1 VARCRHGNRLRFDLN
16 VQRNGGFGMKPNK
29 PKIRFAALLAFCWLF
44 LLSDSAFSQAPFY
57 QDKTITIIQGREP
70 GALGDNRV
78 RALVPFLKK
87 YLPGNPAIVSEF
99 MPGAGGRKATNH
111 IFSVVRPDG
120 LTIGNVG
127 AGLVAN
133 AVLGEPGVQYDLD
146 KLIYLGSPN
155 SATHYVFLTK
165 KELGLNSLEKL
176 LAYSGL
182 RIGGQTVGHDIYING
197 RLFGWI
203 LGVKEPRFIPG
214 YGGTELDLAL
224 MQGEVDARAQ
234 TAAWL
239 VHRNPDWLEKGL
251 VDVHTGIEIPKGERH
266 PRFARLP
273 ELESFAKSEKERQ
286 ILALFRSIRLAGSPY
301 ILPPGTPKELVGILQ
316 EAIRKSFKDPEFHKE
331 FKKLT
336 GDVPTPLMPET
347 MEKYIREIP
356 RSPEIIALFHKI
368 GGAGPLPAR

>member
-1 VARCRHGNRLRFDLN
+1 MVVFKSLL
-16 VQRNGGFGMKPNK
+16 P
-29 PKIRFAALLAFCWLF
+29 FAALWFCLF
-44 LLSDSAFSQAPFY
+44 PSLAFSQAPFY
-57 QDKTITIIQGREP
+57 QDKSITIIQGREP

-78 RALVPFLKK
+78 RAVIPFLKK
-87 YLPGNPAIVSEF
+87 YIPGNPAIVSEF

-120 LTIGNVG
+120 LTIGSVG

-155 SATHYVFLTK
+155 SATHYVFLSK
-165 KELGLNSLEKL
+165 RDLGLNTLEKL
-176 LAYSGL
+176 LGYSGL
-182 RIGGQTVGHDIYING
+182 RIGGQSVGHDIYING

-203 LGVKEPRFIPG
+203 LGVKEAKFIPG

-239 VHRNPDWLEKGL
+239 VHRNPDWLEKKL
-251 VDVHTGIEIPKGERH
+251 VDVHIGIEIPKGERH
-266 PRFARLP
+266 PRFANLP

-286 ILALFRSIRLAGSPY
+286 ILALFRAIRLAGSPY
-301 ILPPGTPKELVGILQ
+301 ILPPGTPKELVEILQ
-316 EAIRKSFKDPEFHKE
+316 ETIRKSFKDPEFHKE

-356 RSPEIIALFHKI
+356 RSPEIIGLFHKI
-368 GGAGPLPAR
+368 AGAGPLPER

>member
-1 VARCRHGNRLRFDLN
+1 MTPSRGLGFKSLFALVALWSC
-16 VQRNGGFGMKPNK
+16 
-29 PKIRFAALLAFCWLF
+29 LLPPL
-44 LLSDSAFSQAPFY
+44 AFSQAPFY

-78 RALVPFLKK
+78 RAVIPFLKK
-87 YLPGNPAIVSEF
+87 YIPGNPAIVSEF

-111 IFSVVRPDG
+111 IFSVARPDG
-120 LTIGNVG
+120 LTIGSVG

-155 SATHYVFLTK
+155 SATHYVFLSK
-165 KELGLNSLEKL
+165 RELGLNTLERL
-176 LAYSGL
+176 LGYSGL

-203 LGVKEPRFIPG
+203 LGVKEAKFIPG

-239 VHRNPDWLEKGL
+239 VHRNPDWLEKRL
-251 VDVHTGIEIPKGERH
+251 VDVHIGIEIPKGERH
-266 PRFARLP
+266 PRFAHLA
-273 ELESFAKSEKERQ
+273 ELESLSKSDKERQ
-286 ILALFRSIRLAGSPY
+286 ILALFRAIRLAGSPY
-301 ILPPGTPKELVGILQ
+301 ILPPGTPKELVEILQ

-368 GGAGPLPAR
+368 AGAGPLPAR

>member
-1 VARCRHGNRLRFDLN
+1 MTSSRGLVSKCLLA
-16 VQRNGGFGMKPNK
+16 
-29 PKIRFAALLAFCWLF
+29 FAALWFCLF
-44 LLSDSAFSQAPFY
+44 PPLAFSQAPFY

-78 RALVPFLKK
+78 RAVIPFLKK
-87 YLPGNPAIVSEF
+87 YIPGNPAIVSEF

-120 LTIGNVG
+120 LTIGSVG

-155 SATHYVFLTK
+155 SATHYVFLSK
-165 KELGLNSLEKL
+165 RELGLNTLEKL
-176 LAYSGL
+176 LGYSGL
-182 RIGGQTVGHDIYING
+182 RIGGQSVGHDIYING

-203 LGVKEPRFIPG
+203 LGVKEAKFIPG

-239 VHRNPDWLEKGL
+239 VHRNPDWLEKKL
-251 VDVHTGIEIPKGERH
+251 VDVHIGIEIPKGERH
-266 PRFARLP
+266 PRFANLP

-286 ILALFRSIRLAGSPY
+286 ILALFRAIRLAGSPY
-301 ILPPGTPKELVGILQ
+301 ILAPGTPKELVEILQ

-368 GGAGPLPAR
+368 AGAGPLAAR

>member
-1 VARCRHGNRLRFDLN
+1 MVVFKSL
-16 VQRNGGFGMKPNK
+16 
-29 PKIRFAALLAFCWLF
+29 FAFATLWSGLF
-44 LLSDSAFSQAPFY
+44 PPLAFSQAPFY
-57 QDKTITIIQGREP
+57 QDKTITIVQGREP

-78 RALVPFLKK
+78 RAVVPFLKK
-87 YLPGNPAIVSEF
+87 YIPGNPAIVSEF

-111 IFSVVRPDG
+111 IFSVARPDG
-120 LTIGNVG
+120 LTIGSVG

-155 SATHYVFLTK
+155 SATHYVFLSK
-165 KELGLNSLEKL
+165 RELGLNTLEKL
-176 LAYSGL
+176 LGYSGL
-182 RIGGQTVGHDIYING
+182 RIGGQSVGHDIYING

-203 LGVKEPRFIPG
+203 LGVKEAKFIPG

-239 VHRNPDWLEKGL
+239 VHRNPDWLEKWL
-251 VDVHTGIEIPKGERH
+251 VYVHIGIEIPKGERH
-266 PRFARLP
+266 PRFAHLP
-273 ELESFAKSEKERQ
+273 ELESFSKSEKERQ
-286 ILALFRSIRLAGSPY
+286 ILALFRAIRLAGSPY
-301 ILPPGTPKELVGILQ
+301 ILPPGTPKELVEILQ

-368 GGAGPLPAR
+368 AGAGPLPAR

>member
-1 VARCRHGNRLRFDLN
+1 MTVCKSLLA
-16 VQRNGGFGMKPNK
+16 
-29 PKIRFAALLAFCWLF
+29 FAALWSCLF
-44 LLSDSAFSQAPFY
+44 PPLAFSQAPFY

-78 RALVPFLKK
+78 RALVPFLRK
-87 YLPGNPAIVSEF
+87 YIPGNPTIVSEF
-99 MPGAGGRKATNH
+99 MPGGGGRKGTNH
-111 IFSVVRPDG
+111 IFRVARPDG

-155 SATHYVFLTK
+155 SVTQYVFLSK
-165 KELGLNSLEKL
+165 KEVGLDDLEKL
-176 LAYSGL
+176 RGHAGL
-182 RIGGQTVGHDIYING
+182 RVGAQTVGHDIYING

-203 LGVKEPRFIPG
+203 LGLKEPRFVPG
-214 YGGTELDLAL
+214 YSGTELDLAL
-224 MQGEVDARAQ
+224 MSGEVDARAQ

-239 VHRNPDWLEKGL
+239 VHRNPDWLEKKL
-251 VDVHTGIEIPKGERH
+251 VNVHAILEIPKGEKH
-266 PRFARLP
+266 PRFGDLP
-273 ELESFAKSEKERQ
+273 ELESFAKSAKERQ
-286 ILALFRSIRLAGSPY
+286 ILALFRSFRLAGSPY
-301 ILPPGTPKELVGILQ
+301 ILPPGTPKELVEIFQ
-316 EAIRKSFKDPEFHKE
+316 QAITKSFKDPEFHKE

-368 GGAGPLPAR
+368 AGAGPLPAR

>member
-1 VARCRHGNRLRFDLN
+1 
-16 VQRNGGFGMKPNK
+16 MKPDK
-29 PKIRFAALLAFCWLF
+29 TKIRFAALLALCSLF
-44 LLSDSAFSQAPFY
+44 LFFDSAFSQAPFY

-78 RALVPFLKK
+78 RALIPYLRK

-99 MPGAGGRKATNH
+99 MPGGGGRKATNH

-127 AGLVAN
+127 GGLVAN

-155 SATHYVFLTK
+155 SASHYVFLTK
-165 KELGLNSLEKL
+165 RELGLNSLEKL
-176 LAYSGL
+176 RAYSGL
-182 RIGGQTVGHDIYING
+182 KVGAQTVGHDIYINA
-197 RLFGWI
+197 RIFTWI
-203 LGVKEPRFIPG
+203 LGLTAPKFVPG

-239 VHRNPDWLEKGL
+239 VHRNPDWLEKKL
-251 VDVHTGIEIPKGERH
+251 VDIHIGIEIPKGEQH
-266 PRFARLP
+266 PRFTHLP
-273 ELESFAKSEKERQ
+273 ELESFAKSDKERQ
-286 ILALFRSIRLAGSPY
+286 ILALLRAIRLAGSPY
-301 ILPPGTPKELVGILQ
+301 ILPPGTPKEMVGILQ
-316 EAIRKSFKDPEFHKE
+316 EAIRKSFKDPDFHKE
-331 FKKLT
+331 FKKFT

-368 GGAGPLPAR
+368 AGADPLPAR

>member
-1 VARCRHGNRLRFDLN
+1 MVVFKSLL
-16 VQRNGGFGMKPNK
+16 P
-29 PKIRFAALLAFCWLF
+29 FAALWFCLF
-44 LLSDSAFSQAPFY
+44 PSLAFSQAPFY
-57 QDKTITIIQGREP
+57 QDKSITIIQGREP

-78 RALVPFLKK
+78 RAVIPFLKK
-87 YLPGNPAIVSEF
+87 YIPGNPAIVSEF

-120 LTIGNVG
+120 LTIGSVG

-155 SATHYVFLTK
+155 SATHYVFLSK
-165 KELGLNSLEKL
+165 RELGLNTLEKL
-176 LAYSGL
+176 LGYSGL
-182 RIGGQTVGHDIYING
+182 RIGGQSVGHDIYING

-203 LGVKEPRFIPG
+203 LGVKEAKFIPG

-239 VHRNPDWLEKGL
+239 VHRNPDWLEKKL
-251 VDVHTGIEIPKGERH
+251 VDVHIGIEIPKGERH
-266 PRFARLP
+266 PRFANLP

-286 ILALFRSIRLAGSPY
+286 ILALFRAIRLAGSPY
-301 ILPPGTPKELVGILQ
+301 ILPPGTPKELVEILQ

-356 RSPEIIALFHKI
+356 RSPEIIGLFHKI
-368 GGAGPLPAR
+368 AGAGPLPER

>member
-1 VARCRHGNRLRFDLN
+1 MGLKSLFAL
-16 VQRNGGFGMKPNK
+16 
-29 PKIRFAALLAFCWLF
+29 AALWSGLF
-44 LLSDSAFSQAPFY
+44 PPLAFSQALFY

-78 RALVPFLKK
+78 RAVIPFLKK
-87 YLPGNPAIVSEF
+87 YIPGNPAIASEF

-111 IFSVVRPDG
+111 IFSVARPDG
-120 LTIGNVG
+120 LTIGSVG

-155 SATHYVFLTK
+155 SATHYVFLSK
-165 KELGLNSLEKL
+165 RELGLNSLEKL
-176 LAYSGL
+176 LGYSGL
-182 RIGGQTVGHDIYING
+182 RIGGQSVGHDIYING

-203 LGVKEPRFIPG
+203 LGVKEAKFIPG

-239 VHRNPDWLEKGL
+239 VHRNPDWLEKRL
-251 VDVHTGIEIPKGERH
+251 VDVHIGIEIPKGERH
-266 PRFARLP
+266 PRFANLP
-273 ELESFAKSEKERQ
+273 ELESLSKSEKERQ
-286 ILALFRSIRLAGSPY
+286 ILALFRAIRLAGSPY
-301 ILPPGTPKELVGILQ
+301 ILPPGTPKELVEILQ

-331 FKKLT
+331 FRKLT

-356 RSPEIIALFHKI
+356 RSPEIISLFHKI
-368 GGAGPLPAR
+368 AGAGPLPPR

>member
-1 VARCRHGNRLRFDLN
+1 MVVFKSLL
-16 VQRNGGFGMKPNK
+16 P
-29 PKIRFAALLAFCWLF
+29 FAALWFCLF
-44 LLSDSAFSQAPFY
+44 PSLAFSQAPFY
-57 QDKTITIIQGREP
+57 QDKSITIIQGREP

-78 RALVPFLKK
+78 RAVIPFLKK
-87 YLPGNPAIVSEF
+87 YIPGNPAIVSEF

-120 LTIGNVG
+120 LTIGSVG

-133 AVLGEPGVQYDLD
+133 AVLGGPGVQYDLD

-155 SATHYVFLTK
+155 SATHYVFLSK
-165 KELGLNSLEKL
+165 RDLGLNTLEKL
-176 LAYSGL
+176 LGYSGL
-182 RIGGQTVGHDIYING
+182 RIGGQSVGHDIYING

-203 LGVKEPRFIPG
+203 LGVKEAKFIPG

-239 VHRNPDWLEKGL
+239 VHRNPDWLEKKL
-251 VDVHTGIEIPKGERH
+251 VDVHIGIEIPKGERH
-266 PRFARLP
+266 PRFANLP

-286 ILALFRSIRLAGSPY
+286 ILALFRAIRLAGSPY
-301 ILPPGTPKELVGILQ
+301 ILPPGTPKELVEILQ
-316 EAIRKSFKDPEFHKE
+316 ETIRKSFKDPEFHKE

-356 RSPEIIALFHKI
+356 RSPEIIGLFHKI
-368 GGAGPLPAR
+368 AGAGPLPER

>member
-1 VARCRHGNRLRFDLN
+1 MVVFKSLL
-16 VQRNGGFGMKPNK
+16 P
-29 PKIRFAALLAFCWLF
+29 FAALWFCLF
-44 LLSDSAFSQAPFY
+44 PSLAFSQAPFY

-78 RALVPFLKK
+78 RAVIPFLKK
-87 YLPGNPAIVSEF
+87 YIPGNPAIVSEF

-120 LTIGNVG
+120 LTIGSVG

-155 SATHYVFLTK
+155 SATHYVFLSK
-165 KELGLNSLEKL
+165 RELGLNTLEKL
-176 LAYSGL
+176 LGYSGL
-182 RIGGQTVGHDIYING
+182 RIGGQSVGHDIYING

-203 LGVKEPRFIPG
+203 LGVKEAKFIPG

-239 VHRNPDWLEKGL
+239 VHRNPDWLEKKL
-251 VDVHTGIEIPKGERH
+251 VDVHIGIEIPKGERH
-266 PRFARLP
+266 PRFANLP

-286 ILALFRSIRLAGSPY
+286 ILALFRAIRLAGSPY
-301 ILPPGTPKELVGILQ
+301 ILPPGTPKELVEILQ
-316 EAIRKSFKDPEFHKE
+316 EAIRRSFNDPEFHKE
-331 FKKLT
+331 FRKLT

-368 GGAGPLPAR
+368 AGGGPLPAR

>member
-1 VARCRHGNRLRFDLN
+1 MVVFKSLL
-16 VQRNGGFGMKPNK
+16 P
-29 PKIRFAALLAFCWLF
+29 FAALWFCLF
-44 LLSDSAFSQAPFY
+44 PSRAFSQVPFY

-78 RALVPFLKK
+78 RAVIPFLKK
-87 YLPGNPAIVSEF
+87 YIPGNPAIVSEF

-120 LTIGNVG
+120 LTIGSVG

-155 SATHYVFLTK
+155 SATHYVFLSK
-165 KELGLNSLEKL
+165 RDLGLNTLEKL
-176 LAYSGL
+176 LGYSGL
-182 RIGGQTVGHDIYING
+182 RIGGQSVGHDIYING

-203 LGVKEPRFIPG
+203 LGVKEAKFIPG

-239 VHRNPDWLEKGL
+239 VHRNPDWLEKKL
-251 VDVHTGIEIPKGERH
+251 VDVHIGIEIPKGERH
-266 PRFARLP
+266 PRFANLP

-286 ILALFRSIRLAGSPY
+286 ILALFRAIRLAGSPY
-301 ILPPGTPKELVGILQ
+301 ILPPGTPKELVEILQ

-356 RSPEIIALFHKI
+356 RSPEIIGLFHKI
-368 GGAGPLPAR
+368 AGAGPLPER

>member
-1 VARCRHGNRLRFDLN
+1 MATKTAQFKIPTEVILVALGALWICLF
-16 VQRNGGFGMKPNK
+16 PA
-29 PKIRFAALLAFCWLF
+29 FAH
-44 LLSDSAFSQAPFY
+44 SQAAFY
-57 QDKTITIIQGREP
+57 QGKTITIIQGREP

-78 RALVPFLKK
+78 RAIVPFLRK
-87 YLPGNPAIVSEF
+87 YIPGNPTIVSEF
-99 MPGAGGRKATNH
+99 MPGGGGRKATNY
-111 IFSVVRPDG
+111 IFTTARADG

-165 KELGLNSLEKL
+165 AELGLNSLEKL
-176 LAYSGL
+176 RGHSGL
-182 RIGGQTVGHDIYING
+182 RVGGQAVGHDIYINA
-197 RLFGWI
+197 RMFSWI
-203 LGVKEPRFIPG
+203 LGLREPRFVPG

-239 VHRNPDWLEKGL
+239 VHRNPHWLAKRL
-251 VDVHTGIEIPKGERH
+251 VDIHAGIEIPKGEAH
-266 PRFARLP
+266 SRFAQVP
-273 ELESFAKSEKERQ
+273 ELGSFARSDKERQ
-286 ILALFRSIRLAGSPY
+286 VLAMLRAFRLAGSPY
-301 ILPPGTPKELVGILQ
+301 ILPPGTPKEQVEILQ
-316 EAIRKSFKDPEFHKE
+316 EAIRRSFKDAEFHKE

-347 MEKYIREIP
+347 MDKYVRELP

-368 GGAGPLPAR
+368 AGAEPLPAR

>member
-1 VARCRHGNRLRFDLN
+1 MVVFKSLL
-16 VQRNGGFGMKPNK
+16 P
-29 PKIRFAALLAFCWLF
+29 FAALWFCLF
-44 LLSDSAFSQAPFY
+44 PSRAFSQAPFY
-57 QDKTITIIQGREP
+57 QDKSITIIQGREP

-78 RALVPFLKK
+78 RAVIPFLKK
-87 YLPGNPAIVSEF
+87 YIPGNPAIVSEF

-120 LTIGNVG
+120 LTIGSVG

-155 SATHYVFLTK
+155 SATHYVFLSK
-165 KELGLNSLEKL
+165 RDLGLNTLEKL
-176 LAYSGL
+176 LGYSGL
-182 RIGGQTVGHDIYING
+182 RIGGQSVGHDIYING

-203 LGVKEPRFIPG
+203 LGVKEAKFIPG

-239 VHRNPDWLEKGL
+239 VHRNPDWLEKKL
-251 VDVHTGIEIPKGERH
+251 VDVHIGIEIPKGERH
-266 PRFARLP
+266 PRFANLP

-286 ILALFRSIRLAGSPY
+286 ILALFRAIRLAGSPY
-301 ILPPGTPKELVGILQ
+301 ILPPGTPKELVEILQ

-356 RSPEIIALFHKI
+356 RSPEIIGLFHKI
-368 GGAGPLPAR
+368 AGAGPLPER

>member
-1 VARCRHGNRLRFDLN
+1 MVVFKSLL
-16 VQRNGGFGMKPNK
+16 P
-29 PKIRFAALLAFCWLF
+29 FAALWFCLF
-44 LLSDSAFSQAPFY
+44 PSLAFSQAPFY

-78 RALVPFLKK
+78 RAVIPFLKK
-87 YLPGNPAIVSEF
+87 YIPGNPAIVSEF
-99 MPGAGGRKATNH
+99 MPGAGGRKAINH

-120 LTIGNVG
+120 LTIGSVG

-155 SATHYVFLTK
+155 SATHYVFLSK
-165 KELGLNSLEKL
+165 RDLGLNTLEKL
-176 LAYSGL
+176 LGYSGL
-182 RIGGQTVGHDIYING
+182 RIGGQSVGHDIYING

-203 LGVKEPRFIPG
+203 LGVKEAKFIPG

-239 VHRNPDWLEKGL
+239 VHRNPDWLEKKL
-251 VDVHTGIEIPKGERH
+251 VDVHIGIEIPKGERH
-266 PRFARLP
+266 PRFANLP

-286 ILALFRSIRLAGSPY
+286 ILALFRAIRLAGSPY
-301 ILPPGTPKELVGILQ
+301 ILPPGTPKELVEILQ

-356 RSPEIIALFHKI
+356 RSPEIIGLFHKI
-368 GGAGPLPAR
+368 AGAGPLPER

>member
-1 VARCRHGNRLRFDLN
+1 MVVFKSLL
-16 VQRNGGFGMKPNK
+16 P
-29 PKIRFAALLAFCWLF
+29 FAALWFCLF
-44 LLSDSAFSQAPFY
+44 PSLAFSQAHFY

-78 RALVPFLKK
+78 RAVIPFLKK
-87 YLPGNPAIVSEF
+87 YIPGNPAIVSEF
-99 MPGAGGRKATNH
+99 MPGAGGRKAANH
-111 IFSVVRPDG
+111 NFSVARPDG
-120 LTIGNVG
+120 LTIGSVG

-155 SATHYVFLTK
+155 SATHYVFLSK
-165 KELGLNSLEKL
+165 RELGLNTLEKL
-176 LAYSGL
+176 VDYSGL
-182 RIGGQTVGHDIYING
+182 RIGAQTVGHDIYING

-203 LGVKEPRFIPG
+203 LGVKEAKFIPG

-239 VHRNPDWLEKGL
+239 VHTNPDWLEKRL
-251 VDVHTGIEIPKGERH
+251 VDVHIGIEIPKGERH
-266 PRFARLP
+266 PRFAHLP

-286 ILALFRSIRLAGSPY
+286 ILALFRAIRLAGSPY
-301 ILPPGTPKELVGILQ
+301 ILPPGTPKELVEILK

-368 GGAGPLPAR
+368 AGGGPLPAR

>member
-1 VARCRHGNRLRFDLN
+1 MTLSRLL
-16 VQRNGGFGMKPNK
+16 KT
-29 PKIRFAALLAFCWLF
+29 
-44 LLSDSAFSQAPFY
+44 LLSLGALWICLFPKFVFSQALLY

-87 YLPGNPAIVSEF
+87 YIPGNPTIVSEF
-99 MPGAGGRKATNH
+99 MPGGGGRKATNH
-111 IFSVVRPDG
+111 VYSVARPDG

-146 KLIYLGSPN
+146 KLMYLGSPN
-155 SATHYVFLTK
+155 SATHYVFLSK
-165 KELGLNSLEKL
+165 RELGLNTLEKL
-176 LAYSGL
+176 RGYSGL

-197 RLFGWI
+197 RLFGWV
-203 LGVKEPRFIPG
+203 LGVKEPRFVPG

-239 VHRNPDWLEKGL
+239 VHRNPDWLEKRL
-251 VDVHTGIEIPKGERH
+251 VDIQVGIEIPKGEKH
-266 PRFARLP
+266 PRFAHLP
-273 ELESFAKSEKERQ
+273 ELETFAKSENERQ
-286 ILALFRSIRLAGSPY
+286 ILELFRAIRLAGSPY

-316 EAIRKSFKDPEFHKE
+316 EAIRKTFKDPEFHKE

-368 GGAGPLPAR
+368 AGAGPLPPR

>member
-1 VARCRHGNRLRFDLN
+1 MVVF
-16 VQRNGGFGMKPNK
+16 KS
-29 PKIRFAALLAFCWLF
+29 LLAFATLWSCLF
-44 LLSDSAFSQAPFY
+44 PPAAFSQAPFY

-70 GALGDNRV
+70 GALGDSRV
-78 RALVPFLKK
+78 RAIVPFLRK
-87 YLPGNPAIVSEF
+87 YIPGNPAIVSEF

-111 IFSVVRPDG
+111 VFSVVRPDG

-155 SATHYVFLTK
+155 SASHYVFLSRR
-165 KELGLNSLEKL
+165 EIGLNTLEKL
-176 LAYSGL
+176 LGYSGL

-203 LGVKEPRFIPG
+203 LGLKEVKFIPG

-224 MQGEVDARAQ
+224 MQGEIDARAQ

-239 VHRNPDWLEKGL
+239 VHRNPDWLEKRL
-251 VDVHTGIEIPKGERH
+251 VDVHIGIEIPKGERH
-266 PRFARLP
+266 PRFAHLP
-273 ELESFAKSEKERQ
+273 ELESFAKSDKERQ
-286 ILALFRSIRLAGSPY
+286 ILALFRAIRLAGSPY
-301 ILPPGTPKELVGILQ
+301 ILPPGTPRELAEILQ

-368 GGAGPLPAR
+368 AGAGPLPTR

>member
-1 VARCRHGNRLRFDLN
+1 MVVFKSLLA
-16 VQRNGGFGMKPNK
+16 
-29 PKIRFAALLAFCWLF
+29 FAALWFCLF
-44 LLSDSAFSQAPFY
+44 PSLAFSQAAFY

-78 RALVPFLKK
+78 RAVIPFLKK
-87 YLPGNPAIVSEF
+87 YIPGNPAIVSEF

-111 IFSVVRPDG
+111 IFSVARPDG
-120 LTIGNVG
+120 LSIGNVG

-155 SATHYVFLTK
+155 SASHYVFLSRR
-165 KELGLNSLEKL
+165 ELGLNTLEKL
-176 LAYSGL
+176 LGYSGL

-203 LGVKEPRFIPG
+203 LGVKEAKFIPG

-239 VHRNPDWLEKGL
+239 VHRNPDWLEKKL
-251 VDVHTGIEIPKGERH
+251 VDVHIGIEIPKEERH
-266 PRFARLP
+266 PRFAHLP

-286 ILALFRSIRLAGSPY
+286 ILALFRAIRLAGSPY
-301 ILPPGTPKELVGILQ
+301 ILPPGTPRELVEILQ

-331 FKKLT
+331 FRKLT

-356 RSPEIIALFHKI
+356 RSPEIIGLFHKI
-368 GGAGPLPAR
+368 AGAGPLPER

>member
-1 VARCRHGNRLRFDLN
+1 MVVFKSLL
-16 VQRNGGFGMKPNK
+16 P
-29 PKIRFAALLAFCWLF
+29 FAALWFCLF
-44 LLSDSAFSQAPFY
+44 PSLAFSQAPFY
-57 QDKTITIIQGREP
+57 QDKSITIIQGREP

-78 RALVPFLKK
+78 RAVIPFLKK
-87 YLPGNPAIVSEF
+87 YIPGNPAIVSEF

-120 LTIGNVG
+120 LTIGSVG

-155 SATHYVFLTK
+155 SATHYVFLSK
-165 KELGLNSLEKL
+165 RDLGLNTLEKL
-176 LAYSGL
+176 LGYSGL
-182 RIGGQTVGHDIYING
+182 RIGGQSVGHDIYING

-203 LGVKEPRFIPG
+203 LGVKEAKFIPG

-239 VHRNPDWLEKGL
+239 VHRNPDWLEKKL
-251 VDVHTGIEIPKGERH
+251 VDVHIGIEIPKGERH
-266 PRFARLP
+266 PRFANLP

-286 ILALFRSIRLAGSPY
+286 ILALFRAIRLAGSPY
-301 ILPPGTPKELVGILQ
+301 ILPPGTPKELVEILQ

-356 RSPEIIALFHKI
+356 RSPEIIGLFHKI
-368 GGAGPLPAR
+368 AGAGPLPER

>member
-1 VARCRHGNRLRFDLN
+1 MVVL
-16 VQRNGGFGMKPNK
+16 KS
-29 PKIRFAALLAFCWLF
+29 LLAFATLWSGLF
-44 LLSDSAFSQAPFY
+44 PSLAFSQAPFY

-78 RALVPFLKK
+78 RAVIPFLKK
-87 YLPGNPAIVSEF
+87 YIPGNPAIVSEF

-120 LTIGNVG
+120 LTIGSVG

-133 AVLGEPGVQYDLD
+133 AVLSEPGVQYDLD

-155 SATHYVFLTK
+155 SATHYVFLSK
-165 KELGLNSLEKL
+165 RDLGLNTLEKL
-176 LAYSGL
+176 LGYSGL
-182 RIGGQTVGHDIYING
+182 RIGGQSVGHDIYING

-203 LGVKEPRFIPG
+203 LGVKEAKFIPG

-239 VHRNPDWLEKGL
+239 VHRNPDWLEKKL
-251 VDVHTGIEIPKGERH
+251 VDVHIGIEIPKGERH
-266 PRFARLP
+266 PRFANLP

-286 ILALFRSIRLAGSPY
+286 ILALFRAIRLAGSPY
-301 ILPPGTPKELVGILQ
+301 ILAPGTPKELVEILQ

-356 RSPEIIALFHKI
+356 RSPEIIGLFHKI
-368 GGAGPLPAR
+368 AGAGPLPER

>member
-1 VARCRHGNRLRFDLN
+1 MVVFKSLL
-16 VQRNGGFGMKPNK
+16 P
-29 PKIRFAALLAFCWLF
+29 FAALWFCLF
-44 LLSDSAFSQAPFY
+44 PSRAFSQAPFY
-57 QDKTITIIQGREP
+57 QDKTITIIQGRDP

-78 RALVPFLKK
+78 RAVIPFLKK
-87 YLPGNPAIVSEF
+87 YIPGNPAIVSEF

-120 LTIGNVG
+120 LTIGSVG

-155 SATHYVFLTK
+155 SATHYVFLSK
-165 KELGLNSLEKL
+165 RDLGLNTLEKL
-176 LAYSGL
+176 LGYSGL
-182 RIGGQTVGHDIYING
+182 RIGGQSVGHDIYING

-203 LGVKEPRFIPG
+203 LGVKEAKFIPG

-239 VHRNPDWLEKGL
+239 VHRNPDWLEKKL
-251 VDVHTGIEIPKGERH
+251 VDVHIGIEIPKGERH
-266 PRFARLP
+266 PRFANLP

-286 ILALFRSIRLAGSPY
+286 ILALFRAIRLAGSPY
-301 ILPPGTPKELVGILQ
+301 ILPPGTPKELVEILQ

-356 RSPEIIALFHKI
+356 RSPEIIGLFHKI
-368 GGAGPLPAR
+368 AGAGPLPER